1 MSDPQHIPPSTSPS
15 ATRHHHGF
23 LRSPS
28 QAPVVFGSV
37 GRSGLSDRLLEI
49 EPVPID
55 ELEVNEATAKSLA
68 REEEELLKDCNVR
81 TIQSTSGGYGAL
93 NDGTSNNGD
102 EGDEDE
108 TASQE
113 HTRLINKTWDDAV
126 EHGQVHTSVLREIIY
141 QTKASTTLVFT
152 FLLQYSLPV
161 ASVFSVGHLGKVEL
175 GAVSLAS
182 MTASITGFALI
193 EGMATCM
200 DTLCAQ
206 AYGAKLYHQVGE
218 HFQKCTLMILCY
230 FVPIS
235 VLWWNASPLLA
246 YFVEDKELVVYAEQY
261 LRVVLAGIPG
271 FVLFECGKRYLQAQ
285 GIFHASTVVL
295 VICAPLN
302 IALNY
307 LLVWNKYVGFGFLGA
322 PTAVAITSW
331 LMAFMLFLYVIMF
344 NGGKC
349 WGGFSTRVFR
359 NWDTMVRLAIPG
371 VIMVEAE
378 FMAFEILTLA
388 SAQFGTTALAAQTV
402 CSSIVSI
409 FYQAPFAVGIAAS
422 TRIGNFVGASMPSSA
437 RTATF
442 VSLGI
447 AVVIAFMGSCTLYYF
462 RYAIGR
468 AISSDEDVIK
478 LVGKTIPAIVSS
490 NFFDAICT
498 VLSGILRGMGR
509 QRIGGYL
516 NLFFYYVV
524 ALPIAI
530 YLAFYLDMQL
540 TGLWLGINVALLCIG
555 FSEIFYLAH
564 CNWDAIV
571 EEARARQDHAATA

>member
-1 MSDPQHIPPSTSPS
+1 M
-15 ATRHHHGF
+15 
-23 LRSPS
+23 
-28 QAPVVFGSV
+28 FGSV
-37 GRSGLSDRLLEI
+37 GRSGLSDRLLAER
-49 EPVPID
+49 EPFAAD
-55 ELEVNEATAKSLA
+55 ELDLNEEAAKNMA
-68 REEEELLKDCNVR
+68 REEEELLKDCNVP
-81 TIQSTSGGYGAL
+81 TIQPTGGSYGAL
-93 NDGTSNNGD
+93 NDEAINSDNDGTEN
-102 EGDEDE
+102 E

-113 HTRLINKTWDDAV
+113 HTRLIAKTWDDAV

-161 ASVFSVGHLGKVEL
+161 ASVFSVGHLGKIEL

-230 FVPIS
+230 FLPVS

-246 YFVEDKELVVYAEQY
+246 YFVEDPDLVVYAEQY

-295 VICAPLN
+295 VVCAPVN
-302 IALNY
+302 IVLNY

-331 LMAFMLFLYVIMF
+331 LMAGMLFLYVVMF
-344 NGGKC
+344 NGRKC
-349 WGGFSTRVFR
+349 WGGLSTRVFR
-359 NWDTMVRLAIPG
+359 NWNAMLRLAIPG

-402 CSSIVSI
+402 CSSIMSI

-422 TRIGNFVGASMPSSA
+422 TRIGNFVGASLPASA
-437 RTATF
+437 RTAMC
-442 VSLGI
+442 VSIGI
-447 AVVIAFMGSCTLYYF
+447 AFVIACIGSGTLFYF

-468 AISSDEDVIK
+468 AISSDADVVE

-509 QRIGGYL
+509 QHVGGYL

-530 YLAFYLDMQL
+530 YLAFYLDLQL
-540 TGLWLGINVALLCIG
+540 TGLWLGINVALLFIC
-555 FSEIFYLAH
+555 FAEVFYLAH
-564 CNWDAIV
+564 CDWNSIV
-571 EEARARQDHAATA
+571 DEARARQEHSTA